1 MLTSESRWYLN
12 HKSQYLLRSSSPHR
26 EEESSDD
33 VFHETLDLRTT
44 TTDTNNSNEKQSL
57 FNKRDPDALP
67 WSLRAAPYDED
78 TINDEG
84 EELFTTTESIDDET
98 YQRIMA
104 FQNITLPHECFVA
117 VIDGSLFSGKL
128 VRGFVLTMLIYIVL
142 HRKSN
147 LLSILLCNLTYVHT
161 LNSLLVMLL

>member
-1 MLTSESRWYLN
+1 MGLWNKPEVNLPSSTH

-128 VRGFVLTMLIYIVL
+128 V
-142 HRKSN
+142 
-147 LLSILLCNLTYVHT
+147 
-161 LNSLLVMLL
+161 

>member
-1 MLTSESRWYLN
+1 MGLWNKPEVNLPSSS
-12 HKSQYLLRSSSPHR
+12 HHQSQYLLRSSTTQNNHR

-44 TTDTNNSNEKQSL
+44 TTTTNNNNEKQSL

-67 WSLRAAPYDED
+67 WSLRAAPEED
-78 TINDEG
+78 TTNDEG
-84 EELFTTTESIDDET
+84 EVFATTESIDET

-117 VIDGSLFSGKL
+117 VIDGSLFLGKL
-128 VRGFVLTMLIYIVL
+128 V
-142 HRKSN
+142 
-147 LLSILLCNLTYVHT
+147 
-161 LNSLLVMLL
+161 

>member
-1 MLTSESRWYLN
+1 MGLWNKSEVNLPSSTH

-44 TTDTNNSNEKQSL
+44 TTDTNSNEKQSL
-57 FNKRDPDALP
+57 FNRRDPDALP

-78 TINDEG
+78 TTNDVEG
-84 EELFTTTESIDDET
+84 EELFATTESIDET

-128 VRGFVLTMLIYIVL
+128 CVRVVFTIDVYFE
-142 HRKSN
+142 
-147 LLSILLCNLTYVHT
+147 
-161 LNSLLVMLL
+161 

>member
-1 MLTSESRWYLN
+1 MGLWNKPEVNLPSSTH
-12 HKSQYLLRSSSPHR
+12 HKSQYLLRSSTQNNR

-44 TTDTNNSNEKQSL
+44 TTDTNSNEKQSL

-67 WSLRAAPYDED
+67 WSLRAAPSEDEVD
-78 TINDEG
+78 TANDVGG
-84 EELFTTTESIDDET
+84 EELFATTESIDET

-128 VRGFVLTMLIYIVL
+128 ECEGCSCDR
-142 HRKSN
+142 
-147 LLSILLCNLTYVHT
+147 
-161 LNSLLVMLL
+161 

>member
-1 MLTSESRWYLN
+1 MGLWNKPEVNLPSSS
-12 HKSQYLLRSSSPHR
+12 HHQSQYLLRSSTTQNNHR

-44 TTDTNNSNEKQSL
+44 TTDINSNEKQSL

-67 WSLRAAPYDED
+67 WSLRAAPEED
-78 TINDEG
+78 TTNDEG
-84 EELFTTTESIDDET
+84 EVFATTESIDET

-117 VIDGSLFSGKL
+117 VIDGSLFLGKL
-128 VRGFVLTMLIYIVL
+128 V
-142 HRKSN
+142 
-147 LLSILLCNLTYVHT
+147 
-161 LNSLLVMLL
+161 

>member
-1 MLTSESRWYLN
+1 MGLWNKPEVNLPSSS
-12 HKSQYLLRSSSPHR
+12 HHQSQYLLRSSTQNNHR

-44 TTDTNNSNEKQSL
+44 TTDTNSNEKQSL

-67 WSLRAAPYDED
+67 WSLRAVPEED
-78 TINDEG
+78 TTDDEG
-84 EELFTTTESIDDET
+84 EDQQIATTESIDET

-117 VIDGSLFSGKL
+117 VIDGSLFSGK
-128 VRGFVLTMLIYIVL
+128 
-142 HRKSN
+142 
-147 LLSILLCNLTYVHT
+147 
-161 LNSLLVMLL
+161 

>member
-1 MLTSESRWYLN
+1 MGLWNKPEVNLPSSSHLQ
-12 HKSQYLLRSSSPHR
+12 SQYLLRSSTQNNHR

-44 TTDTNNSNEKQSL
+44 TTTDTSNNEKLSL

-67 WSLRAAPYDED
+67 WSLRAVPEED
-78 TINDEG
+78 TTDDEG
-84 EELFTTTESIDDET
+84 EDQQIATTESIDET

-117 VIDGSLFSGKL
+117 VIDGSLFSGMSL
-128 VRGFVLTMLIYIVL
+128 V
-142 HRKSN
+142 
-147 LLSILLCNLTYVHT
+147 
-161 LNSLLVMLL
+161 

>member
-1 MLTSESRWYLN
+1 MGLWNKPEVNLPSSTH
-12 HKSQYLLRSSSPHR
+12 HKSQYLLRSSTQNNR
-26 EEESSDD
+26 EDSESDD

-44 TTDTNNSNEKQSL
+44 TTTTDEKQSL

-67 WSLRAAPYDED
+67 WSLRAAPSDDEED
-78 TINDEG
+78 TNEG
-84 EELFTTTESIDDET
+84 EELFATTESIDET

-128 VRGFVLTMLIYIVL
+128 ECEG
-142 HRKSN
+142 
-147 LLSILLCNLTYVHT
+147 
-161 LNSLLVMLL
+161 